1 MTAEPIEFWLEFA
14 SPYAYFAAQ
23 EIDALAERHGRQV
36 HWKPF
41 LLGAI
46 FERTGAT
53 PLTEQPLKGDYARH
67 DWTRLARLSAV
78 PFTMRSDFPLRTHIP
93 ARMVL
98 AVEAEEGVGPAS
110 AFAKRLIDALF
121 ATGAN
126 IADLGTAAAIGK
138 SIGLNSDRLA
148 AAVDEPCYR
157 DALRQRC
164 DEAEARGICGA
175 PWLVID
181 GEPFWGADRLPL
193 AERWLSTGGW

>member
-1 MTAEPIEFWLEFA
+1 MTAERVEFWFDLT

-23 EIDALAERHGRQV
+23 EIDALAERHGRQT

-41 LLGAI
+41 LLGPI
-46 FERTGAT
+46 FKRTGAT
-53 PLTEQPLKGDYARH
+53 PLTEQPLKGDYVRH
-67 DWTRLARLSAV
+67 DWARLARLSDV

-98 AVEAEEGVGPAS
+98 AVEEEEGVDPAN
-110 AFAKRLIDALF
+110 ALAKRLIDALF

-126 IADLGTAAAIGK
+126 IADPGTAAAIGA
-138 SIGLNSDRLA
+138 SLGLDPNRLA
-148 AAVDEPCYR
+148 AAVDEPRYR